1 MTSSGFV
8 SAVPLAA
15 VGPPGFPLAES
26 RNGLREVHA
35 EPSHYQWAFGS
46 SGSGYQPGAA
56 CVVGAVV
63 TSGMRAPRPSTWFRM
78 PRRIGRHLGSRRC
91 NSRTSSWSAGHPQQ
105 RSPPMLSIDTATRS
119 QFGSFVSRLE
129 ANPQACN
136 CAWSASHVAWSTEP
150 VTGNWWFRWNL
161 STALAVCWS

>member
-1 MTSSGFV
+1 MIHFLMPRGSAPTRDFV
-8 SAVPLAA
+8 GLCICGPLAA

-129 ANPQACN
+129 ANPRRAIARGAPATSPGRLN
-136 CAWSASHVAWSTEP
+136 P
-150 VTGNWWFRWNL
+150 
-161 STALAVCWS
+161 